1 MRALSCL
8 CFLLGTLL
16 WLPPAPAANPAS
28 EEFTVPLQGTP
39 AATRAKPRG
48 SERARTIKDDMTGEP
63 ALRARTARG
72 AIAAAIGQRTAG
84 CRMIR
89 FKRGFGWVATGKA
102 RYQATENPVATR
114 RTQQEARFNAFLDA
128 RARLAG
134 CLQDL
139 APEAQQHIAEHLKT
153 DDAIRLA
160 LINLAANEQERRQQ
174 ALKILAR
181 GFVSYSSEEDA
192 ANHTYVNLVVTPKT
206 ALRLTRPAAAAIE
219 TVALKEGLRQLLA
232 EIEARLIPPAG
243 NRLIVVNA
251 TGELALVGYAINLI
265 GSHPEPAAQE
275 KLRADA
281 AKIATARATEALMG
295 LVTGNDAT
303 WITSLD
309 EASQAEIRD
318 TASGYDDSE
327 PSVRRFA
334 QIRELAM
341 SGIKDT
347 AGLQA
352 LREGRLPTEAT
363 VKQFVGED
371 SVAVAVVYTP
381 SVKKPESVPTAQSPA
396 PEPAG
401 GNQSA
406 PADTR

>member
-1 MRALSCL
+1 
-8 CFLLGTLL
+8 
-16 WLPPAPAANPAS
+16 
-28 EEFTVPLQGTP
+28 
-39 AATRAKPRG
+39 
-48 SERARTIKDDMTGEP
+48 
-63 ALRARTARG
+63 
-72 AIAAAIGQRTAG
+72 
-84 CRMIR
+84 
-89 FKRGFGWVATGKA
+89 
-102 RYQATENPVATR
+102 
-114 RTQQEARFNAFLDA
+114 
-128 RARLAG
+128 
-134 CLQDL
+134 
-139 APEAQQHIAEHLKT
+139 
-153 DDAIRLA
+153 
-160 LINLAANEQERRQQ
+160 
-174 ALKILAR
+174 
-181 GFVSYSSEEDA
+181 
-192 ANHTYVNLVVTPKT
+192 
-206 ALRLTRPAAAAIE
+206 
-219 TVALKEGLRQLLA
+219 
-232 EIEARLIPPAG
+232 
-243 NRLIVVNA
+243 
-251 TGELALVGYAINLI
+251 LVGYAVNLI